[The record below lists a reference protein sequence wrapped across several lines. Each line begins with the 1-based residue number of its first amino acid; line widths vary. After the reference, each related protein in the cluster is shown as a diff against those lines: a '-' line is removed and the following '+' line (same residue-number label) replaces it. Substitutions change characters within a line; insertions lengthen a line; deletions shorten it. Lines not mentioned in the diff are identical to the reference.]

1 MTARPPPANR
11 KLSNML
17 MADFKQCLTLY
28 EKKEYADA
36 IKRADHILTQ
46 KPEHGETLAVK
57 GLCRYHQDSPV
68 EGRSLI
74 NAGMKHDP
82 ESYIIWHVLA
92 LLERS
97 EKNYHAALKAY
108 QKSLTID
115 PSNQNVLRDLSLMQ
129 IQTREYE
136 PLVITR
142 RKQLTD
148 KPEIRANWTG
158 LAVALFLKGD
168 YSAAARTLAAYE
180 ESAPE
185 KEAKDKTQSDDIEN
199 CELALFRNKCLIEAK
214 EYEQALKDLEELE
227 NKTAKRHIPDQ
238 QSILEHRCEIY
249 MLQGRSKDA
258 QRLTRLLLRRNP
270 HDRAL
275 YRQLEKVLGI
285 QDNNELRAVM
295 YKKLA
300 QKYPRS
306 DCPRSMP
313 LEFLEGRAFDEAAD
327 AYVSTLIHRRVPSA
341 FMNVKHLYK
350 DSAKALSIGSIAQ
363 RIFDNAT
370 NDLSG
375 ASDFLWSA
383 CFLAQHFSKLGD
395 QTKALK
401 LIDEAIEH
409 TPTLVELHLTR
420 AKILKRM
427 GAINKGA
434 EAANTARELDLQDR
448 YLNTKAAK
456 YVLRANHADD
466 VDQAVKLISMFTR
479 NDTSGTGVQDLHDM
493 QGYWFLSELARR
505 QRRNGDGTL
514 ALKRYRAALNVF
526 SEFEHEQL
534 DFHLYALRKGTMNAY
549 IDMLQWEDKL
559 YKSKK
564 FVRSSRGIIETYL
577 ALFDTK
583 PECGRGAVVPGSY
596 PIKPVDYNASTTVKK
611 KKKKKTAANEG
622 SAEAKQNPNGMP
634 TPEHRHDADPEGL
647 KLVKNVDLLETALVH
662 AKKLAEVGDSSGL
675 VFQAEIYLR
684 QNKYMLALQSL
695 NKLKATD
702 AASPYA
708 SVLAKVAESQLK
720 EDDTTAQ
727 NLKDMTLKML
737 PKLFSESES
746 DGVATARLAFSVPE
760 YKPKAGELLKEM
772 VSENA
777 TAAALAVWAA
787 NSIGLEIE
795 DEVKEK
801 YPELEIPLPN

>member
-1 MTARPPPANR
+1 MNRTPPANR

-17 MADFKQCLTLY
+17 MAEFKECLTLY
-28 EKKEYADA
+28 EKKEYAEA
-36 IKRADHILTQ
+36 IKRCDHILTQ

-57 GLCRYHQDSPV
+57 GLCRYHQDSPI

-74 NAGMKHDP
+74 NAGMKNDP

-115 PSNQNVLRDLSLMQ
+115 PNNQNVLRDLSLMQ
-129 IQTREYE
+129 VQTREYDQ
-136 PLVITR
+136 LVITR
-142 RKQLTD
+142 RKHLTD

-185 KEAKDKTQSDDIEN
+185 KEAKDKTQSDEIEN

-227 NKTAKRHIPDQ
+227 KKTEKRHVPDQ
-238 QSILEHRCEIY
+238 QSILEHRCQIY
-249 MLQGRSKDA
+249 MLQGNSKDA

-275 YRQLEKVLGI
+275 YRQLETVLGI
-285 QDNNELRAVM
+285 QDNAQLKAVM

-313 LEFLEGRAFDEAAD
+313 LEFLEGKAFDEAAD
-327 AYVSTLIHRRVPSA
+327 SYVSTLIHRRVPSA

-350 DSAKALSIGSIAQ
+350 NASKALSIGSVAQ
-363 RIFDNAT
+363 RIFDGAT
-370 NDLSG
+370 DDLSG

-395 QTKALK
+395 QHKALQY
-401 LIDEAIEH
+401 IDQAIEH

-427 GAINKGA
+427 GAVNQ
-434 EAANTARELDLQDR
+434 AAASANAARELDLQDR

-456 YVLRANHADD
+456 YTLRGNNADD
-466 VDQAVKLISMFTR
+466 VEQAIKLISMFTR

-505 QRRNGDGTL
+505 QRRNGDGPL
-514 ALKRYRAALNVF
+514 ALKRHKAALNVF
-526 SEFEHEQL
+526 GEFEHEQL
-534 DFHLYALRKGTMNAY
+534 DFHIYALRKGTMCAY
-549 IDMLQWEDKL
+549 VDMLQWEDKL
-559 YKSKK
+559 HKSTK
-564 FVRSSRGIIETYL
+564 FLRSTRGIIETYI
-577 ALFDTK
+577 ALWDTK
-583 PECGRGAVVPGSY
+583 PDCGRGAVVPGSY
-596 PIKPVDYNASTTVKK
+596 PVKTVDYNASTAVKK
-611 KKKKKTAANEG
+611 KKKKTKNTEG
-622 SAEAKQNPNGMP
+622 SAEAKQNPNGLP

-662 AKKLAEVGDSSGL
+662 AKKLAENGDAWGL
-675 VFQAEIYLR
+675 VYQAEIYLR

-695 NKLKATD
+695 NKLKATN
-702 AASPYA
+702 ATCPYS
-708 SVLAKVAESQLK
+708 SVLAKVAEAQLNS
-720 EDDTTAQ
+720 DDTTAQ

-737 PKLFSESES
+737 PKLFSESDS
-746 DGVATARLAFSVPE
+746 NALATARLAFSVPS
-760 YKPKAGELLKEM
+760 YKDQAGELLKEQ
-772 VSENA
+772 VAENA
-777 TAAALAVWAA
+777 TAAAQAVWAA
-787 NSIGLEIE
+787 NAIGLELE
-795 DEVKEK
+795 ELVKEK
-801 YPELEIPLPN
+801 YAEMELPLPSQ

>member
-1 MTARPPPANR
+1 MTAKAPPPNR

-28 EKKEYADA
+28 EKKEYPEA
-36 IKRADHILTQ
+36 IKRADHILSS

-57 GLCRYHQDSPV
+57 GLCRYHQGSPV

-74 NAGMKHDP
+74 NAGMKVDP

-97 EKNYHAALKAY
+97 EKNYHAALRAY

-129 IQTREYE
+129 IQVREYE

-168 YSAAARTLAAYE
+168 FAAAARTLAAYE

-185 KEAKDKTQSDDIEN
+185 KEAKDKTQSDEIEN

-214 EYEQALKDLEELE
+214 EYDAALKDLEELE
-227 NKTAKRHIPDQ
+227 NKASKRHIPDQ

-275 YRQLEKVLGI
+275 YRQLEHVLGI
-285 QDNNELRAVM
+285 ADNAQLKAVM

-313 LEFLEGRAFDEAAD
+313 LEFLEGSAFDEAAD
-327 AYVSTLIHRRVPSA
+327 AYVSALIHRRVPSA

-350 DSAKALSIGSIAQ
+350 NSAKALAIGSVAQ
-363 RIFDNAT
+363 RIFDGAT
-370 NDLSG
+370 DDLSG

-395 QTKALK
+395 QEKALK
-401 LIDEAIEH
+401 LIDEAIAH

-427 GAINKGA
+427 GAVNQA
-434 EAANTARELDLQDR
+434 AQAANAARELDLQDR

-456 YVLRANHADD
+456 YTLRANHADD

-493 QGYWFLSELARR
+493 QGYWFLSELAKRE
-505 QRRNGDGTL
+505 RRNGDGPK
-514 ALKRYRAALNVF
+514 ALKRFKAALNVF
-526 SEFEHEQL
+526 AEFEHEQL

-549 IDMLQWEDKL
+549 VDMLHWEDKL
-559 YKSKK
+559 YRSKK
-564 FVRSSRGIIETYL
+564 FLRSSRGIVETYV
-577 ALFDTK
+577 ALYDTK
-583 PECGRGAVVPGSY
+583 PESGAVLPGSF
-596 PIKPVDYNASTTVKK
+596 PLKPVDYTASTAVKK
-611 KKKKKTAANEG
+611 KKKKKTGNEG
-622 SAEAKQNPNGMP
+622 SAEAKQNPNGLP

-647 KLVKNVDLLETALVH
+647 KLVKNVDLLEAALVH
-662 AKKLAEVGDSSGL
+662 AKKLADEGDSFGL
-675 VFQAEIYLR
+675 VAQAEIYLR
-684 QNKYMLALQSL
+684 QNKYMLALQAL
-695 NKLKATD
+695 NKLHATD
-702 AASPYA
+702 AANPYA
-708 SVLAKVAESQLK
+708 SVLAKVAEAQLNS
-720 EDDTTAQ
+720 DDVTAQ

-737 PKLFSESES
+737 PKLFGDDS
-746 DGVATARLAFSVPE
+746 DALATARLAFSVPE
-760 YKPKAGELLKEM
+760 HKQQAGEQLRALVAK
-772 VSENA
+772 NA
-777 TAAALAVWAA
+777 SAAALAVWAA
-787 NSIGLEIE
+787 HSLGLELE
-795 DEVKEK
+795 QQAKEK
-801 YPELEIPLPN
+801 YPELEVPLPSN

>member
-1 MTARPPPANR
+1 MTARAPPANR

-28 EKKEYADA
+28 EKKEYAEA

-46 KPEHGETLAVK
+46 KPDHGETLAVK

-74 NAGMKHDP
+74 NAGMKNDP

-168 YSAAARTLAAYE
+168 YATAARTLAAYE

-185 KEAKDKTQSDDIEN
+185 KEPKDKTQSDDIEN

-214 EYEQALKDLEELE
+214 EYDLALKDLEELE
-227 NKTAKRHIPDQ
+227 NKTSKRHIPDQ
-238 QSILEHRCEIY
+238 QSILEHRCDIY
-249 MLQGRSKDA
+249 IRQGKTKDA
-258 QRLTRLLLRRNP
+258 QRLTRVLLRRNP

-285 QDNNELRAVM
+285 QDNNQLKSVM

-313 LEFLEGRAFDEAAD
+313 LEFLEGQAFDEAAD

-350 DSAKALSIGSIAQ
+350 NPAKALSIGAIAQ
-363 RIFDNAT
+363 RIFDGAT
-370 NDLSG
+370 EDLSG

-395 QTKALK
+395 QNKALK
-401 LIDEAIEH
+401 FIDNAIEH

-427 GAINKGA
+427 GAVNKGA
-434 EAANTARELDLQDR
+434 EAANAARELDLQDR

-456 YVLRANHADD
+456 YTLRANNADD
-466 VDQAVKLISMFTR
+466 IEQAIKLISMFTR

-505 QRRNGDGTL
+505 QRRNGDGPL
-514 ALKRYRAALNVF
+514 ALKRHKAALNVF

-564 FVRSSRGIIETYL
+564 FIRSTRGIIETYI
-577 ALFDTK
+577 ALWDTK
-583 PECGRGAVVPGSY
+583 PDCGCGAVVPGSF
-596 PIKPVDYNASTTVKK
+596 PLKAVDYNASTTVKK
-611 KKKKKTAANEG
+611 KKKKKTNEG
-622 SAEAKQNPNGMP
+622 SAEAKQNPNGLP

-662 AKKLAEVGDSSGL
+662 AKKLAEVGDSLGL

-695 NKLKATD
+695 NKLKASD

-708 SVLAKVAESQLK
+708 SVLAKVAEAQLNG
-720 EDDTTAQ
+720 DDSTAQ

-737 PKLFSESES
+737 PKLFNETES
-746 DGVATARLAFSVPE
+746 DAVATARLAFSVPS
-760 YKPKAGELLKEM
+760 YKELAGELLKGL

-787 NSIGLEIE
+787 NSLGLELE
-795 DEVKEK
+795 DLAKEQ
-801 YPELEIPLPN
+801 YPELEVPLPN